1 MDYNIIKKLEEKM
14 IDELITSKYVLGN
27 IDEIIIAINSKNVKT
42 ISEGITSEYEEFL
55 GKVLWKLKI
64 IVELLYTKKLQE
76 NKKDFIKLGE
86 EIHKIADIMVGYGHL
101 YENDSPE
108 KSTDITKEKMEE
120 KMKGFLNKFFN

>member
-1 MDYNIIKKLEEKM
+1 MDYNIMKKLEEKM
-14 IDELITSKYVLGN
+14 IDEIILSKYILGN

-55 GKVLWKLKI
+55 GKVLGKLKI
-64 IVELLYTKKLQE
+64 IVELLYAKKLQE

-101 YENDSPE
+101 HENDSPE
-108 KSTDITKEKMEE
+108 KSTDNTKEKMEE
-120 KMKGFLNKFFN
+120 KMKEILNKIFN